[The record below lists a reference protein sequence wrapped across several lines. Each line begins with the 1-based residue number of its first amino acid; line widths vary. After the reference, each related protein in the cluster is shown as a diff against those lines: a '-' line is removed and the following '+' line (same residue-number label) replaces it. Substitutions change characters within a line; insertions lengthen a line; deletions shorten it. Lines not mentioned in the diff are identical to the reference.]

1 MAGDQN
7 LEQLVDRTLSW
18 DGLYNVRD
26 LGGHPTPQGATRFGA
41 VVRSEGLTLISE
53 AGRAALL
60 DYGIQTIVDLR
71 SPREAGEEVH
81 PLRSLPGYRS
91 LPLLDD
97 RAIEDVDDIPDVADA
112 YRYMVDRRAAQIA
125 EILRTMAASPAP
137 QLVHCRAGKDRTGV
151 VVALLLANAGADRGS
166 IVADYAVSDEA
177 LTPLYEIWVREAG
190 EDAGPA
196 RERMRRYPSRP
207 EAMEALFEHLDTNYG
222 GTRPYLH
229 SSGLSEPELASL
241 ASLLAP

>member
-1 MAGDQN
+1 
-7 LEQLVDRTLSW
+7 
-18 DGLYNVRD
+18 
-26 LGGHPTPQGATRFGA
+26 
-41 VVRSEGLTLISE
+41 
-53 AGRAALL
+53 
-60 DYGIQTIVDLR
+60 
-71 SPREAGEEVH
+71 
-81 PLRSLPGYRS
+81 
-91 LPLLDD
+91 
-97 RAIEDVDDIPDVADA
+97 
-112 YRYMVDRRAAQIA
+112 
-125 EILRTMAASPAP
+125 
-137 QLVHCRAGKDRTGV
+137 CRAGKDRTGV
-151 VVALLLANAGADRGS
+151 VVALLLANAGADRAS

-177 LTPLYEIWVREAG
+177 LTPLYEIWMREAG